1 MLVSSDP
8 EELQSHWFKTDM
20 IFKHELI
27 KACIADLSWNCVQ
40 TNLKALHHLCPA
52 GQTAPGARVQLPHL
66 HGNRET
72 TRWGQR
78 ANRFEEEI
86 KYMFE

>member
-8 EELQSHWFKTDM
+8 EELQPHWFKTGM
-20 IFKHELI
+20 IFKYKLI
-27 KACIADLSWNCVQ
+27 TACKADLSWNCVQ
-40 TNLKALHHLCPA
+40 TILKARHHLSLA

-72 TRWGQR
+72 TWWGQH
-78 ANRFEEEI
+78 ANPFEEEI